1 MLNVAREYFSRRT
14 GASNNNS
21 LDDFATRFDVIF
33 KKFVKERYFEQ
44 IGIIYAAN
52 SIKIKNIDELEDELV
67 LEFGAKGYAMIPTSI
82 NIASLDHNS
91 LFDLIEFLADRV
103 SKHSIV
109 RKAPSTY
116 EHIFNLRSTSVIADR
131 HRYENMYSD
140 SYDPEEGKKKWRED
154 LNKYLAHLDPP
165 YQLTTEQNIETLAP
179 DGLVDLMDSCASPS
193 DDDQLRIKHACGLFL
208 KHSATKADK
217 MSALNELAG
226 VLESVRY
233 DLKKYVKEEANELFN
248 IANNYGIR
256 HHRKGQKECDENYL
270 QWIFYS
276 FLSTINLVVNLSSQH
291 DNTSVGTEQDP

>member
-1 MLNVAREYFSRRT
+1 MLDVAREYFSRRT
-14 GASNNNS
+14 GVSNNNP
-21 LDDFATRFDVIF
+21 LDDFAVRFDVIF
-33 KKFVKERYFEQ
+33 KKFVKEGYFEQ
-44 IGIIYAAN
+44 MGIAYAAN
-52 SIKIKNIDELEDELV
+52 SIRIKNNDELRDKLV
-67 LEFGAKGYAMIPTSI
+67 LEFGAKGYEMIPTSI

-103 SKHSIV
+103 SKHNIV

-116 EHIFNLRSTSVIADR
+116 ERILNPHPIDVISDL
-131 HRYENMYSD
+131 HKYEDTRFD
-140 SYDPEEGKKKWRED
+140 SYDPEGGKKKWRED

-193 DDDQLRIKHACGLFL
+193 DDAQLRIKHACELFL

-226 VLESVRY
+226 VLESVQY
-233 DLKKYVKEEANELFN
+233 DLKKHVKREANELFN

-291 DNTSVGTEQDP
+291 GNTSVGAEQDP